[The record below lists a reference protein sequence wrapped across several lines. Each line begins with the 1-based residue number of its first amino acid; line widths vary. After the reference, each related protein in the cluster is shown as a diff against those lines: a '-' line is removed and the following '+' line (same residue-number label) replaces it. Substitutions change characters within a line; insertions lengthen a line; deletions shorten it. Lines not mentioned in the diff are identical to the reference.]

1 MEGGKNSRV
10 MQPVGSTCSYSSL
23 SHQVQLTHDSSLQ
36 IDSTHFLR
44 QQVQGSSSPFLLFL
58 LLLLTT
64 VLTIITL
71 VLMLLLLYLMTPLLP
86 YLGVPITGRAAV
98 ILHSLADTAE
108 SGNWPLVI
116 ITEGETAT

>member
-1 MEGGKNSRV
+1 
-10 MQPVGSTCSYSSL
+10 MQPVGSTCSYS

-36 IDSTHFLR
+36 IDSTHSLR
-44 QQVQGSSSPFLLFL
+44 YKFRDPLPLSFSFSFFSS
-58 LLLLTT
+58 TAA
-64 VLTIITL
+64 LTIISL
-71 VLMLLLLYLMTPLLP
+71 VLMLLLLLLLYLMTPLLP